1 MDDKKSWFAAGSEK
15 VSVWLGERGLTALL
29 VMLVV
34 DLFLLPILGPGLGR
48 LALDIVFSILLVT
61 GVCALAERRLPRI
74 LAIGFAVQ
82 AMAFRWLEWSG
93 AGPVTAVG
101 ANAATLVAMAV
112 LSLLVLLRTLSPGPI
127 TGFRIQG
134 AVATYLLIGVTFAQA
149 YELTERRKPG
159 SFHFAEIVP
168 APEQSYAFSYFS
180 LVTLTTVGYGDVT
193 PASPEAQ
200 SLATL
205 EGSIGQLYP
214 AIILGWM
221 VASLRTRRPD

>member
-1 MDDKKSWFAAGSEK
+1 MNDKKGWLTAGSEK

-29 VMLVV
+29 GMLVV
-34 DLFLLPILGPGLGR
+34 DLFLLPIYGPGLGR
-48 LALDIVFSILLVT
+48 LALDVVFSILLVT
-61 GVCALAERRLPRI
+61 GVCALAERRLLRI

-82 AMAFRWLEWSG
+82 AMAFRWLERCDAS
-93 AGPVTAVG
+93 PVTVVG
-101 ANAATLVAMAV
+101 ADAATLVAMAV

-149 YELTERRKPG
+149 YELTERREPG
-159 SFHFAEIVP
+159 SFHFGETVP
-168 APEQSYAFSYFS
+168 AAERTYAFTYFS

-193 PASPEAQ
+193 PASAAAR
-200 SLATL
+200 SLATF

-221 VASLRTRRPD
+221 VASLRTRPPD

>member
-1 MDDKKSWFAAGSEK
+1 MDDKKGWLTAGSDRMSE
-15 VSVWLGERGLTALL
+15 WLSERGLTALL
-29 VMLVV
+29 AMLAV
-34 DLFLLPILGPGLGR
+34 DLFLLPILGSGLGGP
-48 LALDIVFSILLVT
+48 ALDIVFSILLVT
-61 GVCALAERRLPRI
+61 GVCALAEKPLPRI

-82 AMAFRWLEWSG
+82 ALAFRWLERSDT
-93 AGPVTAVG
+93 GPFTAVG
-101 ANAATLVAMAV
+101 SNAATLVAMAV
-112 LSLLVLLRTLSPGPI
+112 LTFLVLLRTLSPGPI
-127 TGFRIQG
+127 TGSRIQG

-149 YELTERRKPG
+149 YELTERRAPG
-159 SFHFAEIVP
+159 SFRFAETVP
-168 APEQSYAFSYFS
+168 AAQQSYQLSYFS

-193 PASPEAQ
+193 PASSQAR